1 MTAVDIRAH
10 LVGLTAERLD
20 AVEAGLAQNETYMSD
35 LESAISRTLEA
46 YTTVAVTEI
55 ATLRGQLFGI
65 QEG

>member
-1 MTAVDIRAH
+1 MTAVDLRSY

-20 AVEAGLAQNETYMSD
+20 AVEAGLAQNETYMYD